1 MIYAHYVVSL
11 VRDLRQDIIFRMKA
25 VKNQNTLASIAV
37 SLFLIS
43 VLYAIFLVEIPQ
55 LVNIIQQDKQTLAVS
70 ARCRRFCKNYSSKKG
85 DTTMFEKTKAKLKEW
100 QHYVDGDAD
109 SPYEFFMLF
118 VILVNTASL
127 GLETS
132 KNISEE
138 FKNILFYADQ
148 ICLCIFI
155 IELLFKFLVYNKEF
169 FGEFRTDDGKKYF
182 HLNKWNI
189 SDLLIVVVSIFASLP
204 YFAVFRVFRLLRS
217 FKIIRAIRSLRII
230 KALKLVN
237 DISSLRTTFK
247 GLVKAIPDILW
258 TFCFLL
264 VFAYVYAIVGTNVFA
279 EEFPQYFGNLGTSM
293 LTLCQ
298 ITTFDSWFSGIARPV
313 IQVYSWA
320 WVYFISYAFIAASV
334 IMNVL
339 VVIIVDSMGKVREKE
354 RAEKRKRR
362 QQAQE
367 ITLEKLSQQIAD
379 LQKQIEAYT
388 RENNGCQETEE

>member
-1 MIYAHYVVSL
+1 
-11 VRDLRQDIIFRMKA
+11 
-25 VKNQNTLASIAV
+25 
-37 SLFLIS
+37 
-43 VLYAIFLVEIPQ
+43 
-55 LVNIIQQDKQTLAVS
+55 
-70 ARCRRFCKNYSSKKG
+70 
-85 DTTMFEKTKAKLKEW
+85 MFEKTKAKLKEW

-334 IMNVL
+334 IMNVI
-339 VVIIVDSMGKVREKE
+339 VGIIVDSMGKVREKE